1 MDEQSKL
8 KLQMIMKRRIPDMSH
23 IKPPK
28 EHAVYA
34 MIRNLHAAAG
44 TKADKSPK

>member
-1 MDEQSKL
+1 MDDKT
-8 KLQMIMKRRIPDMSH
+8 KLQLQKIMKCRMPDLSH
-23 IKPPK
+23 IKPPT

-44 TKADKSPK
+44 TEADNSSK